1 MTTLTLQEEFPNL
14 YIFCLQIR
22 LINPSWDPVLVIKY
36 GIEYDKHRFN
46 SIAYNKSD
54 ETIEMFIHYQK
65 QSPERI
71 ENCFTLLK
79 ENLKIDETELIGTLP
94 VSRKR
99 KYIVETQSYKNIIEI
114 QEILKSILNDIIP
127 IEQQQTLS
135 WQNNNLETVSDW
147 ISFLQCQ
154 RGFHHFY

>member
-1 MTTLTLQEEFPNL
+1 MTTLTLEEEFPNL
-14 YIFCLQIR
+14 YIFCLEIR
-22 LINPSWDPVLVIKY
+22 LRNPSWDPILVIKD
-36 GIEYDKHRFN
+36 GIEYDTHRFN

-71 ENCFTLLK
+71 EKCFALLK
-79 ENLKIDETELIGTLP
+79 DNLKIDEIDLNGTMP
-94 VSRKR
+94 NSRKR
-99 KYIVETQSYKNIIEI
+99 KYIVETESYKNIIEI

-127 IEQQQTLS
+127 IEKRQTLC

>member
-14 YIFCLQIR
+14 YNFCLQIR
-22 LINPSWDPVLVIKY
+22 LINPSWDPILVIKD
-36 GIEYDKHRFN
+36 GIEYDTHRFN

-54 ETIEMFIHYQK
+54 EIIEMFIHYQK
-65 QSPERI
+65 QYPERI
-71 ENCFTLLK
+71 ENCFALLK
-79 ENLKIDETELIGTLP
+79 ENLKIDETELNGRMPI
-94 VSRKR
+94 SRKR

-147 ISFLQCQ
+147 ISFIQCQ